1 MDLLRRLRFRAR
13 DSLRLSPPAWKRL
26 ATRAEL
32 ERELDDAGRA
42 RLAELAPRFPRL
54 SLWDR
59 ACSLA
64 EWRESLYALDVLDTV
79 LAGRPSHGRCLD
91 VGAKNACMLAGLATA
106 VPLGWDAVELDA
118 HRRYAWGTTRRA
130 YGERMAAAFDGC
142 RFIAG
147 DVRAL
152 TGPYALVTWF
162 LPFLAPGPV
171 RAWGLPDGVLAPRP
185 LLRHVAGLLSPGGQ
199 LLVVNQ
205 GAGEAALQAELFAQC
220 GLEARAL
227 GRLQPLLSPYARP
240 RYGFLHTR
248 EGAMGPPGF
257 EPGTNRL

>member
-26 ATRAEL
+26 APRADV
-32 ERELDDAGRA
+32 ERHLDDVGRA
-42 RLAELAPRFPRL
+42 RLSELASRFPRL
-54 SLWDR
+54 ARWDH

-64 EWRESLYALDVLDTV
+64 EWRESLYALDLLDAVLPAV
-79 LAGRPSHGRCLD
+79 PRQGRCLD
-91 VGAKNACMLAGLATA
+91 VGAKNGCMLAGLATA

-130 YGERMAAAFDGC
+130 YGERLAAAFEGC

-147 DVRAL
+147 DVRGL

-162 LPFLAPGPV
+162 LPFLSPAPV
-171 RAWGLPDGVLAPRP
+171 RAWGLPDEVLAPEA
-185 LLRHVAGLLSPGGQ
+185 LLRHVAGLLAPGGQ

-205 GAGEAALQAELFAQC
+205 GEGEAELQDALFARCNLPAQP
-220 GLEARAL
+220 L